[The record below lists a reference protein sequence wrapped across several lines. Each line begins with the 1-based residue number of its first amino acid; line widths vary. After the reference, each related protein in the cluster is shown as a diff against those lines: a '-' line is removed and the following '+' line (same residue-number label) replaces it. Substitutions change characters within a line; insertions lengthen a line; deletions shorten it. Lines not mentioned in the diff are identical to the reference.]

1 MDKEI
6 IQTPIALIIKH
17 FLLLTISCLIAA
29 GYENKTAQGKYH
41 PTRFTIKSQG
51 HGTILK
57 GMYMFFPSERNG
69 YFSIFSNINHNII

>member
-17 FLLLTISCLIAA
+17 FLLLAISCLIAA
-29 GYENKTAQGKYH
+29 GYENKTAQGTYH

-57 GMYMFFPSERNG
+57 GMYMFLSLTSNRYY
-69 YFSIFSNINHNII
+69 YF